1 MRSSKDHRPMK
12 TSPEDMNAF
21 WTDDREETP
30 VVRSRP
36 IYDVVALLARC
47 GVGVVFLAHGWQKIQ
62 VGVTATGH
70 DFDAMGVPLPTAAAV
85 YATFVE
91 LLGGTA
97 LILGIGLPVAGT
109 LLFLDMAGAFV
120 FIHAE
125 HGVFVV
131 DRGTPRNGFEL
142 VLVLG
147 LASLLFA
154 VADGGRLT
162 LDHRLFGRG
171 GHPRPPGRRR
181 GRRPDETPPPALVAV
196 DAPAQEGAAGAAPG
210 RAEPAGGASGPANT
224 AGATPAPE
232 GTGGGEPAPEGP
244 AGGAPPAG
252 RPGEKAPPARPRRAT
267 TGTSRD
273 VRVAGPKPAQEPPA
287 GDTPPAKDTPRTRP
301 RKGPSAKGS

>member
-1 MRSSKDHRPMK
+1 VDAIRLSKDHQPMK
-12 TSPEDMNAF
+12 TSPEDMDAF

-30 VVRSRP
+30 VAPNRP
-36 IYDVVALLARC
+36 LHDAVALLARC

-70 DFDAMGVPLPTAAAV
+70 GFDAMGVPLPTAAAV

-91 LLGGTA
+91 LLGGAA

-109 LLFLDMAGAFV
+109 LLFLDMAGAFAFV
-120 FIHAE
+120 HAG
-125 HGVFVV
+125 HGVFLV
-131 DRGTPRNGFEL
+131 DKGTPRNGFEL

-171 GHPRPPGRRR
+171 GHARPPGRRR
-181 GRRPDETPPPALVAV
+181 RGRPDETPPPALPAV
-196 DAPAQEGAAGAAPG
+196 DAPARERAAGTDPG
-210 RAEPAGGASGPANT
+210 PAGTAGGAGAGAGDGEPAG
-224 AGATPAPE
+224 
-232 GTGGGEPAPEGP
+232 
-244 AGGAPPAG
+244 GGAPPAG
-252 RPGEKAPPARPRRAT
+252 HPGEKTPPARPRRAT

-273 VRVAGPKPAQEPPA
+273 VRVAGPKPEREPPA
-287 GDTPPAKDTPRTRP
+287 GDTPPAKDTPRARP
-301 RKGPSAKGS
+301 RKGPSAKDS